1 MKEKTSNLAVISNNT
16 FEATKSVKL
25 HHYDISS
32 ALQTTLKFDELVAI
46 FSQKVQ
52 VLIPHS
58 GFVYSNDIFDLE
70 IQNGMASQHS
80 CSYALTIENQKLGNL
95 TLMRSKRFTKAEIQL
110 LENLLCCLI
119 YPLRNATLFQ
129 QTVKLAHTDPLTQT
143 HNRAAFDDT
152 VNREINLAL
161 RNSQYLSAIFLDID
175 HFKAINDQHGHA
187 CGDLVLATIAKW
199 IKACARNSDI
209 IFRYGGE
216 EFVILLSNT
225 KLDGAEL
232 LAERIR
238 SKIEHNTLAYNMD
251 ILKLTVSQGVSTLRV
266 NDTMES
272 FIERADQAMYRAKK
286 NGRNQVNIGN

>member
-46 FSQKVQ
+46 FSQKIQ

-95 TLMRSKRFTKAEIQL
+95 TLMRSKRFNKAEIQL